1 MYNMY
6 ERYWQLN
13 EQPFRNTAHPR
24 YLYYSKKHD
33 EALVRLLY
41 AVSESKGLMVLTGE
55 IGTGKTYVCKMF
67 MKELLEKGYRVA
79 MPATPDLNPTE
90 FLQQILCE
98 LQMEYRGKSQVEAW
112 QDLIEFL
119 EQTRKRNSET
129 VLIVDEAH
137 LISDRRTLELI
148 RLLLNHEIDER
159 YLLTIVLVGQPELW
173 QRIRRIPPLNQRLG
187 LSYRLAPLSL
197 EETQEYVRHR
207 LEVAGSSN
215 GIFSEEAIQE
225 IHTYARGLPREIN
238 NICDLSLLIGCGE
251 EANEVSGELVQQ
263 AVEDFRGTDFIEQR
277 KYSAT

>member
-112 QDLIEFL
+112 QDLMPGERRPNF
-119 EQTRKRNSET
+119 KR
-129 VLIVDEAH
+129 A
-137 LISDRRTLELI
+137 
-148 RLLLNHEIDER
+148 
-159 YLLTIVLVGQPELW
+159 
-173 QRIRRIPPLNQRLG
+173 
-187 LSYRLAPLSL
+187 A
-197 EETQEYVRHR
+197 
-207 LEVAGSSN
+207 
-215 GIFSEEAIQE
+215 
-225 IHTYARGLPREIN
+225 REIVRRA
-238 NICDLSLLIGCGE
+238 LGHKVRR
-251 EANEVSGELVQQ
+251 NE
-263 AVEDFRGTDFIEQR
+263 RWR
-277 KYSAT
+277 